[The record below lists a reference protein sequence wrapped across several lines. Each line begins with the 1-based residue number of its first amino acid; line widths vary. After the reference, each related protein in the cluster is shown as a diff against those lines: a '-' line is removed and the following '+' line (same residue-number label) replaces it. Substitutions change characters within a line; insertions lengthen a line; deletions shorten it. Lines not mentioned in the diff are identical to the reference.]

1 MSKYFEV
8 LVFGHVLSQDVFSC
22 RAIRFADV
30 SAIVIISCAFLCI
43 SKFYLSAEAWGKGS
57 VAGRM
62 ARSVATTLSSL
73 SERGW

>member
-1 MSKYFEV
+1 MSKYLEV
-8 LVFGHVLSQDVFSC
+8 LVFGHVLSQDVFSY

-57 VAGRM
+57 MAGEDDEDGYSI
-62 ARSVATTLSSL
+62 AVKSSF
-73 SERGW
+73 